1 MRTLV
6 PDPPPAEIAALLERR
21 RRTGVDRFDEVWDG
35 VLHIVPAPGDR
46 HALIEWQLPRLL
58 GPPADRAGLL
68 LSGQFNLGQA
78 ENYRVPDGGLHRA
91 GGWGTYATTAALV
104 VEIVSPGDETW
115 EKVPFFAA
123 HDVDEILIVDSTARE
138 VHWLA
143 FVKGAYEPVARSGL
157 IALGPAELA
166 ERIDWPAVETD
177 GP

>member
-1 MRTLV
+1 MRTLL
-6 PDPPPAEIAALLERR
+6 PDPPPAEIEAVLARR
-21 RRTGVDRFDEVWDG
+21 RRPGADRFDEVWDG
-35 VLHIVPAPGDR
+35 VLHMVPAPGDR

-78 ENYRVPDGGLHRA
+78 DDYRVPDGGLHRA
-91 GGWGTYATTAALV
+91 GNWGTYATTAALV

-123 HDVDEILIVDSTARE
+123 HAVDEILIFDSTTRE

-143 FVKGAYEPVARSGL
+143 VGARSYEPTERSRL
-157 IALGPAELA
+157 IDLGPAELA
-166 ERIDWPAVETD
+166 QKIAWPAAD
-177 GP
+177 GG